1 MYYIKKIG
9 LFRTNYLRVS
19 YHVFFAPDFC
29 RLLSVDRKSLYI
41 YIDFIIFPAKDVSDT
56 AFLRCY
62 VFLMVLCF
70 FFAKHTSQSNMLSSL
85 YRKYKKFPAFRD
97 KEMEE
102 KDMELSHTK
111 KKVLLEIIQRDM
123 DVDIKGDVS
132 DATVTF
138 KGKLNIQFQEDCILL
153 KEDGN
158 GFNGKSM
165 YIKYQDLFGSE
176 LVME

>member
-1 MYYIKKIG
+1 MK
-9 LFRTNYLRVS
+9 LV
-19 YHVFFAPDFC
+19 HA
-29 RLLSVDRKSLYI
+29 
-41 YIDFIIFPAKDVSDT
+41 
-56 AFLRCY
+56 
-62 VFLMVLCF
+62 
-70 FFAKHTSQSNMLSSL
+70 
-85 YRKYKKFPAFRD
+85 
-97 KEMEE
+97 
-102 KDMELSHTK
+102 K

-158 GFNGKSM
+158 GTNGKSM

-176 LVME
+176 LVMKS